1 MFLKFMIKAPSMT
14 VIKNFS
20 FFFVLYLTP
29 FGKPEGQGI
38 TTKTIR
44 NSLYHLNSFLFPK
57 HP

>member
-1 MFLKFMIKAPSMT
+1 MVLRFMIKAPSMP
-14 VIKNFS
+14 VIKNVS
-20 FFFVLYLTP
+20 FFVLYLTP